1 MPSKELFD
9 LDAEEAVLG
18 SCLIDDLAISKV
30 QFLSPEHFYRDK
42 NQWVFLAIQSLAKRN
57 EKINQTTIAHE
68 ILRCGKLE
76 AIGGSA
82 YLSNLI
88 MNTPTSVH
96 VEYYSRIVL
105 RLAGYRSLK
114 MASASIN
121 TLAQQ
126 DNPVLAET
134 LSQAE
139 TELSLLRSEFCLD
152 DEHVMYHD
160 QAMEAYLKMQS
171 DLSLRPWLETPW
183 QKYNE
188 MVRLRSGTVT
198 TIAGPSSMGKT
209 AFVEQ
214 VLEYAAQVL
223 GANGLYIFLEL
234 EPSQLL
240 NRRACRWIELQN
252 GDAPRMTDLEDGRYK
267 DSPEMADF
275 VKYCQSWPGKITM
288 VSAVGWSIHRICA
301 EIRQKAAQGL
311 ADFVVVDYLQLIP
324 REDVTRRNV
333 TDPRAMGLIVQ
344 HLKQTCQSLPKKP
357 PLITVSQVNRQLKQL
372 EDCTLATLRES
383 GEIGEYSNVVTFVF
397 SQWDASKPKG
407 ACVATCTKDRATQKV
422 GECYLRCMWF
432 VTAKNTFGPQG
443 EVMVRHIPPRYKFV
457 DTDRYGQQTDL
468 LL

>member
-18 SCLIDDLAISKV
+18 SCLIDDLAISKI
-30 QFLSPEHFYRDK
+30 QFLAPEHFYRDK
-42 NQWVFLAIQSLAKRN
+42 NQWVFEAVQSLAARN
-57 EKINQTTIAHE
+57 ENVNSVTVSHE
-68 ILRCGKLE
+68 ILRCGRLE
-76 AIGGSA
+76 ALGGA
-82 YLSNLI
+82 DYLGNLI

-96 VEYYSRIVL
+96 VDYYARIVL
-105 RLAGYRSLK
+105 RLAGYRSLRLASFSIK
-114 MASASIN
+114 SMAEKDS
-121 TLAQQ
+121 
-126 DNPVLAET
+126 PVLAET

-139 TELSLLRSEFCLD
+139 TELSLLRAEFCLD

-160 QAMEAYLKMQS
+160 QAMDAYVKMQQ

-209 AFVEQ
+209 SFVEQ
-214 VLEYAAQVL
+214 VLEYGAQVL

-240 NRRACRWIELQN
+240 NRRACRLIELPN
-252 GDAPRMTDLEDGRYK
+252 GDSPRISDLEDGRYK

-275 VKYCQSWPGKITM
+275 VRYCQSWPGKITM

-301 EIRQKAAQGL
+301 EMKQKAAQGL

-324 REDVTRRNV
+324 RDDVSKRNI
-333 TDPRAMGLIVQ
+333 TDARAMGLIMQ
-344 HLKQTCQSLPKKP
+344 LLKQTCQGLPKKP
-357 PLITVSQVNRQLKQL
+357 PLITVSQVNRQLKEL
-372 EDCTLATLRES
+372 SDCTISTLRES
-383 GEIGEYSNVVTFVF
+383 GEIAEYSNVVTFVF
-397 SQWDASKPKG
+397 SQWDATKPRG
-407 ACVATCTKDRATQKV
+407 TCVTTCTKDRATRKN
-422 GECYLRCMWF
+422 GECNLRCIWF

-443 EVMVRHIPPRYKFV
+443 EVMVRHIPPRYKFI
-457 DTDRYGQQTDL
+457 DTDQYGEQTGL
-468 LL
+468 FY